1 MADIISCLRYEHD
14 YGLVLLALAICA
26 GTAVLAFYVHDI
38 ARLASGHRKA
48 CWIAFTGVIAGGGI
62 WATHFIAMLAF
73 TPNLL
78 MPSYDPGLTF
88 ASLLIAVLFTTA
100 GFWTASQQSLWL
112 AVVGGLIVGLGIG
125 GMHYSGMAAVKFAGT
140 LTWRAD
146 LVVASVVIGSILAA
160 LGVAAKAWAVGR
172 QWWVAPALFTAAVCG
187 LHFTGMGAVI
197 MTPDPTV
204 DVGGVQLDRSLL
216 AGAVTIVIALVML
229 MGLIAV
235 MLHREGEK
243 EAATLRHLA
252 QHDCLTGLPNRT
264 ALKQCIATLIAEKRR
279 EPSKFAVMFID
290 LDGFKQVNDR
300 HGHIAG
306 DALLRCV
313 SDRLSSLSNA
323 NGGFVGRTGGDEF
336 LIIQDEPQ
344 QPYAAQELGER
355 LIRSFLKP
363 LVFDDRLVP
372 IGLSI
377 GVAIFPDDGETADT
391 LLSRADWALYRAKE
405 EGRRCVVCQAP
416 PSGAAFKSAPRT
428 EPSALT
434 A

>member
-1 MADIISCLRYEHD
+1 M
-14 YGLVLLALAICA
+14 
-26 GTAVLAFYVHDI
+26 
-38 ARLASGHRKA
+38 
-48 CWIAFTGVIAGGGI
+48 
-62 WATHFIAMLAF
+62 
-73 TPNLL
+73 
-78 MPSYDPGLTF
+78 
-88 ASLLIAVLFTTA
+88 
-100 GFWTASQQSLWL
+100 
-112 AVVGGLIVGLGIG
+112 IVGLGIG

-363 LVFDDRLVP
+363 LVFDDRLVH

-377 GVAIFPDDGETADT
+377 GVAIFPDDGETADI

-416 PSGAAFKSAPRT
+416 PSGAALESAPRT
-428 EPSALT
+428 VT